1 MPAEGRSPG
10 SRQRTKWRRTGDWT
24 MVLEPPTSVQKLQ
37 TALQAKAKGEPDY
50 RFYLLYDKVYRADV
64 LGYAYRRCKAN
75 QGAPGVDGQ
84 DFADIEAYGEE
95 LWLGELADTLRRR
108 TYRPEAVRRVWIP
121 KKGSKEMRPLGIP
134 RIADRVVMRAA
145 MVVLEPIFDV
155 DLPAEQHGYRA
166 QFSAHTAVKEVSRLI
181 NAGHTQVIEAD
192 LAAYFGSIP
201 HSELLKSVAR
211 RVSDRHLLHLIKMW
225 LVAPVDED
233 DGKGGWKRTTKN
245 KDRGRG
251 VPQGAPATPL
261 TQKITCAAARRR
273 VVGSWRCFVSRG
285 SRGYRDRVADD
296 DGVVTD
302 ENLFDEQSDN
312 TLTLDNVQRLR
323 RGTQSRHERRQCFG
337 QAQIRGAIIC
347 LVGERGQLRL
357 QGLFAPAQPRHAGAQ
372 FIEREQGFLIGR
384 HQPFHALAGTR
395 QIALQGFLA
404 PFVWTGSAR
413 SIQAPLD
420 FRLDETG
427 VFDELENLVPYQL
440 IEQILAHGPVV
451 AERATQTPIG
461 IRPQTAV
468 VVDFPGTRA
477 CGSPVHG
484 LAALAAA
491 DNALQDARLDRTAGR
506 EAFVVLQPLLR
517 KIERGAVDND
527 RHGDFDPFLARPL
540 MMGAVARDTAAA
552 QAYRPCDTLAQ
563 RRLGLAETS
572 QSVVCRIAQH
582 GPDGGA
588 FPTRDALARRD
599 LLFVE
604 AASDG
609 ANAQALGGVPVIDVA
624 HHEGDRKSV

>member
-1 MPAEGRSPG
+1 
-10 SRQRTKWRRTGDWT
+10 

-121 KKGSKEMRPLGIP
+121 KKGSKKMRPLGIP

-192 LAAYFGSIP
+192 LADYFGSIP

-251 VPQGAPATPL
+251 VPQGAPASPL
-261 TQKITCAAARRR
+261 LANLYMRRFVLGWKKKHLDRKLGAKIVSYADDFVICCKGNAEEAMTEMRQLMARLKLTVNEAKTHIRRLPEERFDFLGYSFGRYYSPKTGRAYLCPQPAKKSLQRIIGEIRVATERR
-273 VVGSWRCFVSRG
+273 VLWLEADELVKGINRKLIGWANYFSLGPVSKA
-285 SRGYRDRVADD
+285 YRAIDYYTAP
-296 DGVVTD
+296 
-302 ENLFDEQSDN
+302 
-312 TLTLDNVQRLR
+312 RLR
-323 RGTQSRHERRQCFG
+323 RWLCNKHKIANTGAARFPYEYLYHTLGLVQLQSR
-337 QAQIRGAIIC
+337 
-347 LVGERGQLRL
+347 
-357 QGLFAPAQPRHAGAQ
+357 
-372 FIEREQGFLIGR
+372 
-384 HQPFHALAGTR
+384 
-395 QIALQGFLA
+395 
-404 PFVWTGSAR
+404 
-413 SIQAPLD
+413 
-420 FRLDETG
+420 
-427 VFDELENLVPYQL
+427 
-440 IEQILAHGPVV
+440 
-451 AERATQTPIG
+451 
-461 IRPQTAV
+461 
-468 VVDFPGTRA
+468 
-477 CGSPVHG
+477 
-484 LAALAAA
+484 
-491 DNALQDARLDRTAGR
+491 
-506 EAFVVLQPLLR
+506 
-517 KIERGAVDND
+517 
-527 RHGDFDPFLARPL
+527 
-540 MMGAVARDTAAA
+540 
-552 QAYRPCDTLAQ
+552 
-563 RRLGLAETS
+563 
-572 QSVVCRIAQH
+572 
-582 GPDGGA
+582 
-588 FPTRDALARRD
+588 
-599 LLFVE
+599 
-604 AASDG
+604 AS
-609 ANAQALGGVPVIDVA
+609 
-624 HHEGDRKSV
+624 